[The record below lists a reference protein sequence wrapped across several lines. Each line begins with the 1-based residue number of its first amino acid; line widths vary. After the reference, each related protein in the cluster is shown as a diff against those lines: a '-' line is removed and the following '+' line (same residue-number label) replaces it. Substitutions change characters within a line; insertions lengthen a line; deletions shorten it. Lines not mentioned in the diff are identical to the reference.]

1 MTREQFFSICIEIVE
16 SMRADFVPN
25 PRTRGRT
32 STGNMAFNAL
42 QYRIEGNA
50 FIVYVDERIAPY
62 VWYTIKPWLSPKW
75 HGKKNP
81 NQDWDKAFAQEF
93 AYRLAQR
100 LGGKLQ

>member
-1 MTREQFFSICIEIVE
+1 MRKQFFSVCIEIVE

-50 FIVYVDERIAPY
+50 FIVYVDEKIAPY

-93 AYRLAQR
+93 AYRLAQC